1 MWCAPQSNQM
11 TDGQCDKSVRK
22 DRASKGESALS
33 QCVDELLKRKPVG
46 RLWPQRK

>member
-1 MWCAPQSNQM
+1 M